1 MKIGIINSKTLL
13 RPNSGY
19 RIDPDVHLSEGV
31 QAREQLAHSPY
42 GLSTV
47 GENASK
53 VFLGN
58 IFSRVFV
65 KDAEHGM
72 PYLAASDTVLAN
84 IETGRYLSHKQVKT
98 LKNLILKKDWILI
111 TCSGTLGN
119 VTYTNKTFEN
129 HIATHDLIRVVPNDN
144 KVNKGT
150 LYAFLS
156 GKYGYNQI
164 TQSQFGGV
172 VKHINDVQTKAI
184 LVPVFPAS
192 FQQEVDDLIQES
204 ARLREEAADML
215 SMAKILLKRKAN
227 LKDLTPDDY
236 DYYGPQT
243 ANRKVS
249 CFSISRKNITTT
261 TINAFNLSERIKN
274 AKSKLN
280 SVVSLK
286 ETLISQTVFSTGSF
300 PRVEVSN
307 DKGIMLINQSDIF
320 DTLIKGKRISR
331 RNVKI
336 DNLVNYG
343 EVLIAGVGTLGDS
356 EKFCHVIYA
365 NEDLVGQ
372 LVSGEFIRMK
382 TIQDIPS
389 GYLFA
394 WLDTDFGFRFIRNTQ
409 AGTKLCR
416 PIPKLLLEIPV
427 PIIDKESMLEIDKLV
442 REAHTKR
449 YQANCNERQAISMIE
464 QEIESWTK

>member
-1 MKIGIINSKTLL
+1 MDGSYHNADINIYDNTLH
-13 RPNSGY
+13 N
-19 RIDPDVHLSEGV
+19 
-31 QAREQLAHSPY
+31 HSSHCLNFY
-42 GLSTV
+42 CS
-47 GENASK
+47 
-53 VFLGN
+53 N
-58 IFSRVFV
+58 I
-65 KDAEHGM
+65 
-72 PYLAASDTVLAN
+72 YT
-84 IETGRYLSHKQVKT
+84 TGRGRRV
-98 LKNLILKKDWILI
+98 
-111 TCSGTLGN
+111 
-119 VTYTNKTFEN
+119 YTRPE
-129 HIATHDLIRVVPNDN
+129 RGVP
-144 KVNKGT
+144 
-150 LYAFLS
+150 FLS
-156 GKYGYNQI
+156 NSDMMAQNPLMSCNYMSRKYGYDESSVLKGGMILTGRVGAIGQTAFVPNYWEKYKMMGSDNI
-164 TQSQFGGV
+164 IRIVVKDEFKNGFIYAYLASKYGNLSFWKHATGGV
-172 VKHINDVQTKAI
+172 QPFITDKMVANLPIPD
-184 LVPVFPAS
+184 FPAS

-236 DYYGPQT
+236 DYYGPRT

-416 PIPKLLLEIPV
+416 PIPKLLL
-427 PIIDKESMLEIDKLV
+427 
-442 REAHTKR
+442 
-449 YQANCNERQAISMIE
+449 
-464 QEIESWTK
+464 